1 MLYVCAAIF
10 LGWILGANNT
20 ASIFGPGIVTG
31 VFHHRKVAL
40 IGSVF
45 VVLGA
50 LLNGHEGLKNVSA
63 LGTSHPHDGVIIL
76 LCAGVTMLG
85 LTRLGFPASA
95 TQTVF
100 GATVG
105 TTLIHAG
112 IEYMNWLMVVKFLTS
127 WILTPVFA
135 AIISFFTY
143 RVLAFSFRRIRKTHL
158 QDVFIY
164 SVSWVAGL
172 YDAYALGA
180 NNVANVT
187 GPVLNHLGSIELAA
201 LLGGSSIALGVIF
214 SSKRVINTV
223 GKEIVALDH
232 FSSLVA
238 MLSQATTL
246 LVFSLIGI
254 PVAASQA
261 IVGGV
266 VGAGYARGVKLSSR
280 KTLLKMLGAWFFA
293 PIVSGLLSAF
303 VSAIV

>member
-1 MLYVCAAIF
+1 MLYVLSAIF

-20 ASIFGPGIVTG
+20 ASIFGPGIASG
-31 VFHHRKVAL
+31 VFSHRKVAL

-50 LLNGHEGLKNVSA
+50 LINGIEGLKNLSS
-63 LGTSHPHDGVIIL
+63 LGSNYAYDGAIVL
-76 LCAGVTMLG
+76 LCAGLTMLA

-100 GATVG
+100 GGMVG
-105 TTLIHAG
+105 AG
-112 IEYMNWLMVVKFLTS
+112 LVRVGVASMNWHMVARFLLS
-127 WILTPVFA
+127 WVLTPLFA
-135 AIISFFTY
+135 ALTAFFIY
-143 RVLAFSFRRIRKTHL
+143 HVLAFFFRRIHRTQF
-158 QDVFIY
+158 QDIFVYIA
-164 SVSWVAGL
+164 SWLAGL

-187 GPVLNHLGSIELAA
+187 GPVLIHLSSLELAA

-214 SSKRVINTV
+214 SSRKVIDTV
-223 GKEIVALDH
+223 GKQIVALDH

-238 MLSQATTL
+238 MLAQATTL
-246 LVFSLIGI
+246 FTFSFVGI

-266 VGAGYARGVKLSSR
+266 IGAGYARGVKLSSW
-280 KTLLKMLGAWFFA
+280 KTVLSMMSAWLLA
-293 PIVSGLLSAF
+293 PLASGVLSAF
-303 VSAIV
+303 VCRFF